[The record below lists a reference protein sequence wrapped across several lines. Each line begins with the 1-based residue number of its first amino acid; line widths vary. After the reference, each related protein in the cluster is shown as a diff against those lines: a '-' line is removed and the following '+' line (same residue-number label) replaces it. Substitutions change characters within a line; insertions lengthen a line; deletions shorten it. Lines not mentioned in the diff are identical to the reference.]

1 MFDSLAPRKP
11 LALALGVSL
20 LLVSGCQSLSGSGS
34 HLAKTEASA
43 ASSAEATALPANA
56 EIRPYLQ
63 NVTTD
68 GITILWRSAKK
79 GVGEVTVTGPDG
91 QTQRLTEPAAVQDH
105 RIRLTGLHAGKTYR
119 YSVTQEGRSIWTSEF
134 VTARP
139 RGQNGF
145 TFGVMGD
152 MGKGTP
158 EQFAIARQLAKYD
171 PEFTLLTGDIVY
183 FRGAEGDYLPKYF
196 QPYQDLIDDQV
207 FFPTLGN
214 HDILTWLGKPYFRF
228 FELPTGNVEA
238 ASRYYQFS
246 YGDVDFFGLDSN
258 QAFTKILPQ
267 YRWVKNALAASTA
280 KWKVVFFHHPPFSAG
295 QHGDD
300 KGVQEHLVPLFEQ
313 YGVDVVFAG
322 HEHNYERIKPMRLD
336 GNAGRP
342 ITYIVTGG
350 GGTDLRPVGK
360 NARTAYSESIH
371 HFMGVK
377 VEDRQIS
384 IQAIDQGGRVFDAT
398 VVTK

>member
-1 MFDSLAPRKP
+1 MAPSLAKRPP
-11 LALALGVSL
+11 VALALGFSL
-20 LLVSGCQSLSGSGS
+20 LLAGCQSVSGAGS
-34 HLAKTEASA
+34 QLATEEQ
-43 ASSAEATALPANA
+43 SAEATKLPSNA

-63 NVTTD
+63 NVTSE
-68 GITILWRSAKK
+68 GITVLWRSAKK
-79 GVGEVTVTGPDG
+79 ELGEVTVTAPGG
-91 QTQRLTEPAAVQDH
+91 QSRRLEEPGSGQDH
-105 RIRLTGLHAGKTYR
+105 RVRISGLQPATTYR
-119 YSVTQEGRSIWTSEF
+119 YTVSQAGRQVWSSSFT
-134 VTARP
+134 TAHP
-139 RGQNGF
+139 RGRNGF

-158 EQFAIARQLAKYD
+158 EQFAIARELGKFD
-171 PEFTLLTGDIVY
+171 PDFTLLTGDIVY

-196 QPYQDLIDDQV
+196 KPYQDLIDDQV

-228 FELPTGNVEA
+228 FELPTGTAEA

-258 QAFTKILPQ
+258 QAFTKLLPQ
-267 YRWVKNALAASTA
+267 YRWVKGALAESTA
-280 KWKVVFFHHPPFSAG
+280 KWKVVFFHHPPYSSG
-295 QHGDD
+295 KHGDD
-300 KGVQEHLVPLFEQ
+300 KGVKEHLVPLFEQ

-322 HEHNYERIKPMRLD
+322 HEHNYERTKPIKEFD
-336 GNAGRP
+336 STARP

-360 NARTAYSESIH
+360 KEFTAYSESIH
-371 HFMGVK
+371 HFMGVR
-377 VEDRQIS
+377 VEDRAIT
-384 IQAIDQGGRVFDAT
+384 IQAIDQGGRVFDST

>member
-1 MFDSLAPRKP
+1 MSSLATRKSI
-11 LALALGVSL
+11 ALALGVSL
-20 LLVSGCQSLSGSGS
+20 LFLGGCQSFAGSGAQ
-34 HLAKTEASA
+34 LATEANT
-43 ASSAEATALPANA
+43 AEATALPANA

-63 NVTTD
+63 NVTTE
-68 GITILWRSAKK
+68 GITVLWRSARK
-79 GVGEVTVTGPDG
+79 GVGELALTGPDG
-91 QTQRLTEPAAVQDH
+91 RVQHFSEPGAVKDH
-105 RIRLTGLHAGKTYR
+105 RIRLSGLQSATTYR
-119 YSVTQEGRSIWTSEF
+119 YSVSMDGKPVWTSTF
-134 VTARP
+134 QTARP
-139 RGQNGF
+139 RGQNDF
-145 TFGVMGD
+145 SFGVMGD

-158 EQFAIARQLAKYD
+158 AQFAIARQLAQYN

-196 QPYQDLIDDQV
+196 KPYQDLIDNQV

-238 ASRYYQFS
+238 AGRYYQFS

-258 QAFTKILPQ
+258 QAFTKLLPQ
-267 YRWVKNALAASTA
+267 YRWVKAALAESTA
-280 KWKVVFFHHPPFSAG
+280 KWKIVFFHHPPYSAG
-295 QHGDD
+295 KHGDD
-300 KGVQEHLVPLFEQ
+300 KGVKTHLVPLFEQ

-322 HEHNYERIKPMRLD
+322 HEHNYERTKPLREYES
-336 GNAGRP
+336 AGRP

-377 VEDRQIS
+377 VEDQRIS

>member
-1 MFDSLAPRKP
+1 MSLATPKP
-11 LALALGVSL
+11 VAIALGISL
-20 LLVSGCQSLSGSGS
+20 LLLSGCQNAVGSGGRF
-34 HLAKTEASA
+34 ATESE
-43 ASSAEATALPANA
+43 SAEATDLPDNA

-63 NVTTD
+63 NVTTE
-68 GITILWRSAKK
+68 GITILWRSAAK
-79 GVGEVTVTGPDG
+79 GVGEVTLTGPDG
-91 QTQRLTEPAAVQDH
+91 EVRRFTEAGAAQDH
-105 RIRLTGLHAGKTYR
+105 RIRLSDLHPATTYR
-119 YSVTQEGRSIWTSEF
+119 YAVAQAGKPVWTSTLT
-134 VTARP
+134 TARP

-152 MGKGTP
+152 MGKGSP
-158 EQFAIARQLAKYD
+158 EQFAIAKQLAQFG

-196 QPYQDLIDDQV
+196 KPYQDLIDDQV
-207 FFPTLGN
+207 FFPVLGN

-228 FELPTGNVEA
+228 FDLPTGNVEA
-238 ASRYYQFS
+238 AGRYYQFS

-267 YRWVKNALAASTA
+267 YRWIKSALEASTA
-280 KWKVVFFHHPPFSAG
+280 KWKIVFFHHPPYSAG
-295 QHGDD
+295 KHGDD
-300 KGVQEHLVPLFEQ
+300 KTVQEHLVPLFET

-322 HEHNYERIKPMRLD
+322 HEHNYERIKPVRQFES
-336 GNAGRP
+336 AGRP

-360 NARTAYSESIH
+360 NERTAYSQSIH

-377 VEDRQIS
+377 VEDQRIA
-384 IQAIDQGGRVFDAT
+384 IQAIDQAGRVFDA
-398 VVTK
+398 VEVTK

>member
-1 MFDSLAPRKP
+1 MLRSSVFRKP
-11 LALALGVSL
+11 AALALSASL
-20 LLVSGCQSLSGSGS
+20 LVLGGCQNLSGSGGQ
-34 HLAKTEASA
+34 LATESE
-43 ASSAEATALPANA
+43 SAEATALPANA

-63 NVTTD
+63 NATPD
-68 GITILWRSAKK
+68 GITLLWRSAKK
-79 GVGEVTVTGPDG
+79 GVGEVSITAPDG
-91 QTQRLTEPAAVQDH
+91 STQHFSEPGATQDH
-105 RIRLTGLHAGKTYR
+105 RIRITGLHGGAAYR
-119 YSVTQEGRSIWTSEF
+119 YAVTMDGRPIWTSTF
-134 VTARP
+134 RTARP

-152 MGKGTP
+152 MGKGSP
-158 EQFAIARQLAKYD
+158 EQFAIANQLARYS

-196 QPYQDLIDDQV
+196 KPYQDLIDDQV

-238 ASRYYQFS
+238 AGRYYQFS

-267 YRWVKNALAASTA
+267 YRWVKAALAESSA
-280 KWKVVFFHHPPFSAG
+280 KWKIVFFHHPPYSAG
-295 QHGDD
+295 KHGDD
-300 KGVQEHLVPLFEQ
+300 KGVKEHLVPLFET

-322 HEHNYERIKPMRLD
+322 HEHNYERIKPMREAAD
-336 GNAGRP
+336 GGRP

-360 NARTAYSESIH
+360 NERTAYSESIH

-398 VVTK
+398 VVSK

>member
-1 MFDSLAPRKP
+1 MFDRLASRKP
-11 LALALGVSL
+11 VALALGVSL
-20 LLVSGCQSLSGSGS
+20 LLLGGCQSLSGSGGR
-34 HLAKTEASA
+34 LATEAE
-43 ASSAEATALPANA
+43 SAEATALPSNA

-63 NVTTD
+63 NVTVD

-79 GVGEVTVTGPDG
+79 GLGEVTITGPDG
-91 QTQRLTEPAAVQDH
+91 RAQRFPEAGATQDH
-105 RIRLTGLHAGKTYR
+105 RIRLTNLHPATTYR
-119 YSVTQEGRSIWTSEF
+119 YSVTQDGRPVWTSEF
-134 VTARP
+134 KTARP

-158 EQFAIARQLAKYD
+158 EQFAIAKQLAQYD

-196 QPYQDLIDDQV
+196 KPYQDLIDDQV

-238 ASRYYQFS
+238 AGRYYQFS

-258 QAFTKILPQ
+258 QAFTKLLPQ
-267 YRWVKNALAASTA
+267 YRWVKAALEGSTA
-280 KWKVVFFHHPPFSAG
+280 KWKVVFFHHPPYSAG
-295 QHGDD
+295 KHGDD
-300 KGVQEHLVPLFEQ
+300 KGVKEHLVPLFEK

-322 HEHNYERIKPMRLD
+322 HEHNYERIKPMREFESS
-336 GNAGRP
+336 GRP

-371 HFMGVK
+371 HFMGVT
-377 VEDRQIS
+377 VDDQRIS
-384 IQAIDQGGRVFDAT
+384 IQAIDQGGRVFDST